1 MIFKGSL
8 PGRGESLYS
17 YSKELPMLAIRLP
30 EDIERRLTA
39 LAEATGRTKT
49 FYAREAILGYLDDLE
64 DIYLAERALEEVRAG
79 RVKTTSLD
87 EVMHEHGL
95 EH

>member
-1 MIFKGSL
+1 MIFQGTFTA
-8 PGRGESLYS
+8 GESTLYL

-39 LAEATGRTKT
+39 LAEVTGRTKT

-87 EVMHEHGL
+87 EVMREHGL